1 MSALRRIKEE
11 TMTVLK
17 FEANQSAAFTDLQ
30 TRLMGYADR
39 IDELRSPHDVLEEL
53 HAVTTRHLPLSVL
66 GAARFPLKS
75 GDWSSIQLGKLAFL
89 HKSVPEGWWEEYST
103 LSLGKFRP
111 MLFLAASSMA
121 MHTWTEVR
129 RMFQPIGIDNW
140 TYDLALKHGMRDGLT
155 CPVGGRW
162 VLAFWSSKELSNI
175 VTRPMRIVIGA
186 ATSFAAQRL
195 EQLAEPDPNRVG
207 PHVHLTAR
215 ELTVLRLVATGA
227 PFREV
232 AEELGL
238 GEETV
243 RSHLKKAQARLGAR
257 NRTQAVAEA
266 LRQHLI
272 P

>member
-1 MSALRRIKEE
+1 MV
-11 TMTVLK
+11 TTLK
-17 FEANQSAAFTDLQ
+17 FETSGLAAFTALQ
-30 TRLMGYADR
+30 TGLIRYADH
-39 IDELRSPHDVLEEL
+39 IEELRSPHDVLEEL
-53 HAVTTRHLPLSVL
+53 HAVTTRYLPLSVL
-66 GAARFPLKS
+66 GAARFPLKA
-75 GDWSSIQLGKLAFL
+75 GDWSSIELKKVAFL

-103 LSLGKFRP
+103 LALGKFRP

-121 MHTWTEVR
+121 MHTWTEAR

-162 VLAFWSSKELSNI
+162 IVAFWSRKELTNV
-175 VTRPMRIVIGA
+175 VTRPMRIMIGSA
-186 ATSFAAQRL
+186 ASFAAQRL
-195 EQLAEPDPNRVG
+195 EQLADPDPNRVG
-207 PHVHLTAR
+207 PHSHLTPR
-215 ELTVLRLVATGA
+215 ELTVLRLIASGA
-227 PFREV
+227 PFREA
-232 AEELGL
+232 AEALGL

-243 RSHLKKAQARLGAR
+243 RSHLKKAQTKLGAR